1 MSPKA
6 WMPLYVGD
14 FLVGT
19 MGWKP
24 IIVGHYIRLLCV
36 NWDKGTIPKDPQ
48 DWEFISAG
56 ASEYEGVLCE
66 KFPLYQNGRCN
77 ARIAKEMRRASDI
90 YAKRSA
96 AGKIGAERRW
106 EGDPDTTTGVADSS
120 SDTPPAAAPRPAVV
134 DRGARDAKQAWA
146 YVPVRRREGWNLF
159 LRSWEQIVVRECLD
173 VTTVVDSFQAYY
185 ASPKGRG
192 KFCRGPIKLIE
203 GAVWEESPEAWKTA
217 DEECRAE
224 SMSVLDDVIGG
235 DA

>member
-48 DWEFISAG
+48 DWEYISVG
-56 ASEYEGVLCE
+56 ASEYEDVLCE

-77 ARIAKEMRRASDI
+77 ARIAKEMRRAAEI
-90 YAKRSA
+90 YDKRSA
-96 AGKIGAERRW
+96 AGKTGADKRW
-106 EGDPDTTTGVADSS
+106 GGGSENTETESS
-120 SDTPPAAAPRPAVV
+120 SVTLPPVSPVT
-134 DRGARDAKQAWA
+134 DRGARDARQAWA
-146 YVPVRRREGWNLF
+146 YVPTFRQQGWSLF
-159 LRSWEQIVVRECLD
+159 LRTWVEIVVRQRLD
-173 VTTVVDSFQAYY
+173 ITTVVDAFQAYY
-185 ASPKGRG
+185 SSPQGSG
-192 KFCRGPIKLIE
+192 EYCRGPIKLLE
-203 GAVWEESPEAWKTA
+203 GAVWEDNAAAWETINA
-217 DEECRAE
+217 SARAE

>member
-48 DWEFISAG
+48 DWEYISVG
-56 ASEYEGVLCE
+56 ASEYEDVLCE

-77 ARIAKEMRRASDI
+77 ARIAKEMRRAAEI
-90 YAKRSA
+90 YDKRSA
-96 AGKIGAERRW
+96 AGKTGADKRW
-106 EGDPDTTTGVADSS
+106 GGGSENTETESS
-120 SDTPPAAAPRPAVV
+120 SVTLPPVSPVT
-134 DRGARDAKQAWA
+134 DRGARDARQAWA
-146 YVPVRRREGWNLF
+146 YVPVRRQEGWNLF
-159 LRSWEQIVVRECLD
+159 LRSWEQIVVREFLD
-173 VTTVVDSFQAYY
+173 VSMVVDSFQAYY

-203 GAVWEESPEAWKTA
+203 GAVWEARPEAWQTA

>member
-24 IIVGHYIRLLCV
+24 IVVGHYIRLLCV

-48 DWEFISAG
+48 DWEYISAG
-56 ASEYEGVLCE
+56 ASEYAEELCK
-66 KFPLYQNGRCN
+66 KFPICGKDGRCN
-77 ARIAKEMRRASDI
+77 PRIEREKIRAAEV
-90 YAKRSA
+90 YEKRSA
-96 AGKIGAERRW
+96 AGKTGAQRRW
-106 EGDPDTTTGVADSS
+106 GGDNDSS
-120 SDTPPAAAPRPAVV
+120 SDTPPAVAPVT
-134 DRGARDAKQAWA
+134 DRGSRDARQAWA
-146 YVPVRRREGWNLF
+146 YVPVFRQEGWNLF
-159 LRSWEQIVVRECLD
+159 LRSWEQIVVREFLD
-173 VTTVVDSFQAYY
+173 VSMVVDSFQAYY

-192 KFCRGPIKLIE
+192 KFCRGAIKLLE

-217 DEECRAE
+217 DEECRE
-224 SMSVLDDVIGG
+224 DSMALLDDVIGG